1 MAHGLQSGHRK
12 PQRKRSESERER
24 KAKRTSACQN
34 CDRNARKS
42 QHRCRPPGRFAIG
55 GEVANDAEPESNG
68 QPGYQAAG
76 RNLGCGPLCNQP
88 TQPPGRV
95 GDAFGEQQARRTA
108 TNIRCP
114 GFGANTL
121 LAAIG
126 TRSRHC
132 VGRLPDAT
140 RYNLSYLNS
149 SAGCGH
155 WFQSACGFLLGA
167 VLGLVLR
174 PILGPCVAQANGAAE
189 YRLA

>member
-1 MAHGLQSGHRK
+1 MVCRVAIASPNANAANPSASGKPNGRLRARTATAMPARANIDVAH
-12 PQRKRSESERER
+12 
-24 KAKRTSACQN
+24 
-34 CDRNARKS
+34 
-42 QHRCRPPGRFAIG
+42 RFAIG

-108 TNIRCP
+108 TKIRCP
-114 GFGANTL
+114 RFGANTL